1 MKIYKIV
8 ILGILIIVCLVY
20 AVKIYR
26 KILNDMKAAQQ
37 RIRNL
42 NSKVFHSQYGD
53 IEYILSGEHTNP
65 TILVS
70 HGITGGVDQAKGIA
84 ETYLFKEYQ
93 FLFISR
99 FGYLKSDLPKDA
111 TPKMQA
117 DVYKKLLDHL
127 KIDQVYI
134 LGNSAGGTSAF
145 HFALNY
151 SKICRGLILLS
162 TNLPQ
167 TNEVLPPKMIMK
179 AIFGSDF
186 MYYSVVQLFN
196 TMLFRMFFNKKTLSQ
211 FSKEDKA
218 RLRDK
223 ILMPGLPISERN
235 EGVFYDMYISNPSLN
250 SEKLNYGDTKVPSL
264 IIHASD
270 DPGIPIESARNIVA
284 ILKNVTFKFFD
295 EGGHIFIGH
304 EEEIKK
310 IIYKFTHLKSE
321 A

>member
-8 ILGILIIVCLVY
+8 ILCILIIVCLIY
-20 AVKIYR
+20 AVNTYR
-26 KILNDMKAAQQ
+26 RLLNDIKIAQQ

-42 NSKVFHSQYGD
+42 NSQVFNSKYGD
-53 IEYILSGEHTNP
+53 IEYILAGDPTNP

-70 HGITGGVDQAKGIA
+70 HGITGGVDQGEGIA
-84 ETYLFKEYQ
+84 ETYLSKEYQ

-99 FGYLKSDLPKDA
+99 FGYLKSDLPEGA

-117 DVYKKLLDHL
+117 DVYKELLTHL
-127 KIDQVYI
+127 KINQVYI

-151 SKICRGLILLS
+151 PEICGGLILLS

-167 TNEVLPPKMIMK
+167 TNEVLPPKLIIDT
-179 AIFGSDF
+179 IFGSDF
-186 MYYSVVQLFN
+186 MYWSTVRLFD
-196 TMLFRMFFNKKTLSQ
+196 TMLFKMFFDKKTLSQ
-211 FSKEDKA
+211 ISKEDKA
-218 RLRDK
+218 KLRDK

-235 EGVFYDMYISNPSLN
+235 EGVLYDMYTSNPSLN
-250 SEKLNYGDTKVPSL
+250 SEKLRYEDIKLPTL

-270 DPGIPIESARNIVA
+270 DPGIPIESARKVA
-284 ILKNVTFKFFD
+284 TKLKNVTFKSFD
-295 EGGHIFIGH
+295 KGGHIFIGH

-310 IIYKFTHLKSE
+310 IIYKFTHHKSE